1 MNRRSPIFSS
11 ERADPFEFVE
21 VDAPSEAAVLSLG
34 DRASILLYTVHD
46 GEIVPRQFLRD
57 AQGRECL
64 DKDVLESAFAT
75 ERDWGANLVAHAL
88 AEALGVR
95 GYGRVRIARVL
106 FDFNRFPGA
115 TPPGNREPLDRM
127 AMNHPLCDVLDHSQ
141 KMAAL
146 DLYDE
151 ISRAFEPR
159 LRGKLITLGVHTYDE
174 RNPSRTSRPHLSLVT
189 RPVNYQKESRMPYGV
204 FDPMYPDVL
213 AESTASRV
221 LCNRISLNLERAG
234 FRVTDN
240 HPYAL
245 PEGSVEVRTQVWSF
259 FSYVRQRFEAE
270 HREAA
275 GDPGYAAVW
284 NMLLNTN
291 LRDSKAES
299 LRGFLHRFRQPLD
312 HERSLF
318 ANAQQAYRTIDAFV
332 RETTLVSDYRRS
344 PNRPSSLGLEVRKDL
359 LCSTDPKTGAPRP
372 ATEVEQQRARGI
384 AQVVAGA
391 IATYFATDRN
401 APEAGAPGVDDV
413 AG

>member
-1 MNRRSPIFSS
+1 MGP
-11 ERADPFEFVE
+11 
-21 VDAPSEAAVLSLG
+21 PSEAAVLSVG

-46 GEIVPRQFLRD
+46 GNIIPRQFLRD
-57 AQGRECL
+57 AQGRECI
-64 DKDVLESAFAT
+64 DKEELETAFAT

-95 GYGRVRIARVL
+95 GYCRVRVARVL
-106 FDFNRFPGA
+106 LDFNRFPGA
-115 TPPGNREPLDRM
+115 TPPGNADPLERM
-127 AMNHPLCDVLDHSQ
+127 AINPPMSDVLDHPQ

-174 RNPSRTSRPHLSLVT
+174 RNPSRTSRPHLSIVT
-189 RPVNYQKESRMPYGV
+189 RPVHYQRHSRMPYGV
-204 FDPMYPDVL
+204 FDPIYPDVL

-270 HREAA
+270 HRETA
-275 GDPGYAAVW
+275 GDPAYGSVW

-291 LRDSKAES
+291 LRDSHAES
-299 LRGFLHRFRQPLD
+299 LRGFLHRFRQPPEA
-312 HERSLF
+312 ERKLF
-318 ANAQQAYRTIDAFV
+318 AEAQQAYEKVVAFV
-332 RETTLVSDYRRS
+332 RDTTLVSDFRNS

-372 ATEVEQQRARGI
+372 ATEVEQQRAQGI

-391 IATYFATDRN
+391 IATYFATDRT
-401 APEAGAPGVDDV
+401 ASEAEADLGPSV